1 MGVFFHKLSIAVVT
15 KLLIESETKM
25 RQISSITITS
35 VVGIV
40 GLSFT
45 PAVGEKLIFPALFNV
60 HHALN
65 YGTGENGNA
74 TC

>member
-1 MGVFFHKLSIAVVT
+1 MKSLSARWVD
-15 KLLIESETKM
+15 LFM
-25 RQISSITITS
+25 SSS

>member
-1 MGVFFHKLSIAVVT
+1 M
-15 KLLIESETKM
+15 
-25 RQISSITITS
+25 SSS